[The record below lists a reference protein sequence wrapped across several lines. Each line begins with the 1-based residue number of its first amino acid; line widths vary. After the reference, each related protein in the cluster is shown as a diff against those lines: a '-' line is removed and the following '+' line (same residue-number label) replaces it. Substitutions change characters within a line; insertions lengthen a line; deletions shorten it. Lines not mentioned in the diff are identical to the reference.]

1 MAKQND
7 NIENFD
13 KLSDPGSG
21 SLSTE
26 TTGSSED
33 VITPQWAL
41 DLIDSNNAV
50 LESNQSVVDSN
61 NAVLEAINAFNNNA
75 ETVVKDIIAEAKNT
89 GTESVKPVKKD
100 VVEVKVNKKA
110 KYVVAEGRKFQSAVS
125 GTIVTS
131 GTDVTGLETARLE
144 SLIAQGI
151 VVEKSDQ

>member
-13 KLSDPGSG
+13 KLSDPGSD

-26 TTGSSED
+26 TTGNSED
-33 VITPQWAL
+33 ITTPQWAL
-41 DLIDSNNAV
+41 DLTDSNNAV
-50 LESNQSVVDSN
+50 LQSNQAVVDSN
-61 NAVLEAINAFNNNA
+61 NAVLEAIIAFNNNA
-75 ETVVKDIIAEAKNT
+75 ETVVKGIVAEAKNA
-89 GTESVKPVKKD
+89 GTETVKPVKKD

-110 KYVVAEGRKFQSAVS
+110 QYVVAEGRKFHSAVS
-125 GTIVTS
+125 DTIVTS

-151 VVEKSDQ
+151 VVEKSEH